1 MPDMSGDQLALKAKR
16 IAPHVPILMLTGF
29 GDFMIARGE
38 HPDGVD
44 AVVAKPITIDG
55 LRDAIAEVTSRPT
68 PSAVTSVA
76 SR

>member
-1 MPDMSGDQLALKAKR
+1 
-16 IAPHVPILMLTGF
+16 
-29 GDFMIARGE
+29 MIARGE
-38 HPDGVD
+38 YPDGVD

-68 PSAVTSVA
+68 PGVMTSVA